1 MDIRKLLHKY
11 PKLKLAKENAK
22 KGIAELERR
31 DRIYRSDDN
40 WFIRGTT
47 VSDRTADL
55 VIEEE
60 AVMEKVEL
68 LKAVVNEL
76 DGLLSAMDSVLDVLG
91 EEHRLIAKYR
101 YFQGLKVPAVC
112 RKISEETGEPYS
124 ERHFYYDQR
133 LVIEDFQTSLGGLL
147 YTYDEDFLERVQFIV
162 TSTRLDATSKNHEA
176 YNRLPFALSR

>member
-31 DRIYRSDDN
+31 DRVYRSDDN

-47 VSDRTADL
+47 VSDVTADT

-60 AVMEKVEL
+60 AVMEKITL
-68 LKAVVNEL
+68 LRSVVDEL
-76 DGLLSAMDSVLDVLG
+76 DRLLSAMDSVLDVLG

-112 RKISEETGEPYS
+112 RKISEETGEPYC
-124 ERHFYYDQR
+124 ERRFYYDQR

-147 YTYDEDFLERVQFIV
+147 YTYNEDFLERIQFMV
-162 TSTRLDATSKNHEA
+162 TSTRLDGHSRNHEE